1 MQFKIYFAPILCYMV
16 KKHSFYL
23 SIYNLIGQSSKKR
36 KERKNVWRKK
46 ERERKEI
53 DNTMFKKYYS

>member
-1 MQFKIYFAPILCYMV
+1 MV

-36 KERKNVWRKK
+36 KERKKMYGGRKK
-46 ERERKEI
+46 EREKKI